1 MLRDHSGW
9 FFEVFGLI
17 GMPSLPGAVV
27 SSARLTRNPEWRQCF
42 TGDTTARSSPWQYG
56 RGRMV
61 VGKQSCAKS
70 WRSSTTTAAT
80 SPAPTIACC
89 AASLR
94 PKSSRKC
101 CALPIPTSK
110 RFLAQPLSILTHS
123 KICARST
130 NTKTS
135 RLKATET
142 LNQCGNAACMREAVD
157 GPGDRDTAL
166 PHRDGDHR
174 CYCWPRATE
183 IAVLPGK
190 RVDGQVSEPGCDCN
204 SDAHSC

>member
-1 MLRDHSGW
+1 ML
-9 FFEVFGLI
+9 
-17 GMPSLPGAVV
+17 
-27 SSARLTRNPEWRQCF
+27 
-42 TGDTTARSSPWQYG
+42 YG
-56 RGRMV
+56 RYHRRILGLAIRSGPIV

-70 WRSSTTTAAT
+70 WPSSTTTAAT
-80 SPAPTIACC
+80 SPALAIACC
-89 AASLR
+89 AASPR

-204 SDAHSC
+204 SDAHSRSNVVWGCIADIKPKHGSSHIRFPSVRI